1 MSWNIDQQSSGRRRF
16 ASLVATVA
24 VALAGVAISLPASA
38 QMSAVKPTG
47 ISQTKHN
54 LGASGTGKN
63 RLAAGQSTEVCV
75 FCHTPHAANVATGPL
90 WNRAAT
96 TQTIVPY
103 TSASLTGGTR
113 SGATGTA
120 EAPGAISLA
129 CLSCHDGVQA
139 MNSVINA
146 PGSGGYTAGGGTF
159 GTLNVATEGV
169 IAGVAAIGG
178 DLTNDHPIGVRYAGG
193 ALAANQVVGGYNE
206 FQTATINSTAAFWVD
221 TQVAGTSVTGR
232 QKTDMWLYPRDAT
245 PTTAFVECASCHD
258 PHTQNTTFLRI
269 PNDYSSVCL
278 SCHIK

>member
-1 MSWNIDQQSSGRRRF
+1 MSRNVDKSTGRRRL
-16 ASLVATVA
+16 ASLLATAAIA
-24 VALAGVAISLPASA
+24 VFGVAMTLPASA
-38 QMSAVKPTG
+38 QMTEKKATG

-54 LGASGTGKN
+54 LGASGTGNN
-63 RLAAGQSTEVCV
+63 RLASGQSTEICV
-75 FCHTPHAANVATGPL
+75 FCHTPHAANVASGPL

-113 SGATGTA
+113 SGAMGVA
-120 EAPGAISLA
+120 ETPGSISLA

-146 PGSGGYTAGGGTF
+146 PGSGGYNVAGATF
-159 GTLNVATEGV
+159 GTLNSGTGV
-169 IAGVAAIGG
+169 ITGVAAIGG

-193 ALAANQVVGGYNE
+193 ALAANQVAGGYNQ
-206 FQTATINSTAAFWVD
+206 FSTDTINSTTAFWVD
-221 TQVAGTSVTGR
+221 TLVDGSSTTGR

-258 PHTQNTTFLRI
+258 PHTQNATFLRI